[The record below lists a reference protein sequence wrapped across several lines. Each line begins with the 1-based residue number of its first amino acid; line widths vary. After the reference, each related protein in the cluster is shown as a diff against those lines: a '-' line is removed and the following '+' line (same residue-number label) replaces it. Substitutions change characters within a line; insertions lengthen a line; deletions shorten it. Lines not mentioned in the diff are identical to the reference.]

1 MEALILFDGVCNF
14 CNSSVQFVIKHDAA
28 GYFKYAPL
36 QGKNGQRILAENN
49 MPISDFDTFILSEQ
63 GRIYQKSTAALRVAR
78 KLNGLWPLLYV
89 FIIVPPFIR
98 NFFYGLIAKN
108 RYKLF
113 GKKDAC
119 MIPSPEIRSR
129 FLD

>member
-1 MEALILFDGVCNF
+1 MEALILFDGICNF
-14 CNSSVQFVIKHDAA
+14 CNASVQFVIKRDAA

-36 QGKNGQRILAENN
+36 QGQTGQRILAENKRPVN
-49 MPISDFDTFILSEQ
+49 DFDSFILYEQ

-78 KLNGLWPLLYV
+78 KLNGFWPLLYV

-98 NFFYGLIAKN
+98 NFFYGIIAKN

-113 GKKDAC
+113 GKKDDC

>member
-1 MEALILFDGVCNF
+1 MEALILFDGICNF
-14 CNSSVQFVIKHDAA
+14 CNASVQFVIKRDAA

-36 QGKNGQRILAENN
+36 QGQTGQRILAENKRPVN
-49 MPISDFDTFILSEQ
+49 DFDSFILYEQ

-78 KLNGLWPLLYV
+78 KLNGFWPLLYV
-89 FIIVPPFIR
+89 FIIVSPFIR
-98 NFFYGLIAKN
+98 NFFYGIIAKN

-113 GKKDAC
+113 GKKDDC